1 MALVLTISSLPSS
14 YSAHRAPPI
23 SFQTSMIHRSSPESP
38 LYNPNATPAN
48 LSRMAAIAAKTRRT
62 YIARHRAG
70 QSADGGGWAHPDAYT
85 SPMTPFGNIGE
96 YVIRYSIGSDPPT
109 ETYGMP
115 DTGSDLIW
123 LQCLPCHR
131 CYTQSVKYFDPA
143 KSSSYSLIS
152 CNDKICTRNPDA
164 HCEPP
169 DGYCHYNVTYLDE
182 SMTSGNLATETLT
195 FADDTSPTQIAKLYN
210 MVIGCGHYNIDNRE
224 DDKGAIGPPGV
235 VGLSWRRSSLIG
247 QLGFNRFSYCA
258 SPIRDR
264 NKGHSLLKI
273 GSSGALITG
282 KETQTPL
289 YSFRSGLYFLNVTD
303 LMVDGER
310 LNIPPAHFSRVPKG
324 SRGTIIDTGTTFS
337 EFVPGAFDALVEYIN
352 TVQALQQQFPI
363 KDSDFDLCYGDI
375 RFAPKVTIMFENL
388 NFELSKEN
396 IWEQIEPRKYCLT
409 ILRGDR
415 TNIIGMYQQRNVN
428 VGYDLKNKVISF
440 KDMACPLLKH

>member
-23 SFQTSMIHRSSPESP
+23 SFQTIMIHRSSPESP

-48 LSRMAAIAAKTRRT
+48 LSRTAAIAAKTRGT
-62 YIARHRAG
+62 YIARHKAG
-70 QSADGGGWAHPDAYT
+70 HSPDGGGLAHPDAYT
-85 SPMTPFGNIGE
+85 SPMTPFGIYPGE
-96 YVIRYSIGSDPPT
+96 YIIRYSIGSDPPM
-109 ETYGMP
+109 ETYGIP
-115 DTGSDLIW
+115 DTGSGLIW

-131 CYTQSVKYFDPA
+131 CYTQNIKYFDPA

-152 CNDKICTRNPDA
+152 CNDKICTGNPNA

-169 DGYCHYNVTYLDE
+169 DGYCHYNLTYLDQ

-195 FADDTSPTQIAKLYN
+195 FADDTGPTQIAKLYN
-210 MVIGCGHYNIDNRE
+210 MVIGCGHYNIDHRE
-224 DDKGAIGPPGV
+224 DKGAIGPPGV
-235 VGLSWRRSSLIG
+235 VGLGWKSSSLIG

-258 SPIRDR
+258 SPNGDL

-289 YSFRSGLYFLNVTD
+289 YSFQSGLYFVNVTD

-310 LNIPPAHFSRVPKG
+310 LNIPPDLFSRIYEQ
-324 SRGTIIDTGTTFS
+324 SLGTIIDTGSTFS
-337 EFVPGAFDALVEYIN
+337 MFVPGAFDALAEYIN
-352 TVQALQQQFPI
+352 TVQALQEQFPI
-363 KDSDFDLCYGDI
+363 KDSVFDLCYADI
-375 RFAPKVTIMFENL
+375 SFAPKVTIMFENL

-396 IWEQIEPRKYCLT
+396 TWEQIEPRKYCLA
-409 ILRGDR
+409 ILRGNR
-415 TNIIGMYQQRNVN
+415 LNIIGMSQQKNVN

-440 KDMACPLLKH
+440 KDMACPLMK